1 LQPLDIALERLGQSA
16 GVALGFLHDPLKVL
30 VRIPAA
36 CAHVLAKRHQG
47 LLRGIERLVEALQG
61 CRLVGGWAP
70 SCGAA
75 AAGCRLLRAG

>member
-1 LQPLDIALERLGQSA
+1 LQPLDIALERLAQPA
-16 GVALGFLHDPLKVL
+16 GVAPGLVHDLLKVL

-47 LLRGIERLVEALQG
+47 LLRGIERCVEALEG

-70 SCGAA
+70 SGGAA
-75 AAGCRLLRAG
+75 AAAG